1 MVAASAASRRGT
13 VPQRVLEHR
22 DNPRSAR
29 RRLEPERACAPGLAH
44 PLPSGRVVE
53 QAVEDGLDGELMS
66 AAMLDLLLIAAAK
79 LALARDPMA
88 SARSDDFADM
98 ARQALD
104 WAAARATPNAIS
116 PPRAPRRA
124 P

>member
-1 MVAASAASRRGT
+1 MGFLSLSD
-13 VPQRVLEHR
+13 VL
-22 DNPRSAR
+22 SVSG
-29 RRLEPERACAPGLAH
+29 PERDRLLEADDAIRDIVTL
-44 PLPSGRVVE
+44 VVE
-53 QAVEDGLDGELMS
+53 QAEEDGLDGELMS

-79 LALARDPMA
+79 LALAQGTNPA
-88 SARSDDFADM
+88 TQSNDFADM

-104 WAAARATPNAIS
+104 WAAARATPNAIN